1 VSRGLSARIA
11 AGIVRSVVVAGLLV
25 AAAGGVAALR
35 IWQHGSLDEERPA
48 DAIVVLGA
56 AQYDGRPSPV
66 FRARLDHAI
75 SLYQAGVA
83 PNLVVTGGK
92 RPGDRTTEAAVAR
105 RYAIERGV
113 PAEAIFGEDEARNTL
128 DSLRGVGRAMHDR
141 GLSSAVFVS
150 DPTHMLRVVRIASDL
165 GLEAYSSPTRTSPV
179 QVDPVRVARA
189 TIHELGAL
197 AVYLVTGVGATADIA
212 GD

>member
-1 VSRGLSARIA
+1 MSRGLSARVA
-11 AGIVRSVVVAGLLV
+11 GGIVRSVVVTGLLV
-25 AAAGGVAALR
+25 GVAGGFAAFR
-35 IWQHGSLDEERPA
+35 IWQQGALDEERPA

-75 SLYQAGVA
+75 SLYRAGVA

-92 RPGDRTTEAAVAR
+92 RPGDRTTEAAAAR
-105 RYAIERGV
+105 RYAIDHGV
-113 PAEAIFGEDEARNTL
+113 PPQAIFGEDDARNTL
-128 DSLRGVGRAMHDR
+128 DSLRAVRSAMHDR
-141 GLSSAVFVS
+141 GLRTAVFVS

-179 QVDPVRVARA
+179 QLDPVRVARA

-197 AVYLVTGVGATADIA
+197 AVYLITGGGGTTDTAD
-212 GD
+212 D

>member
-1 VSRGLSARIA
+1 M
-11 AGIVRSVVVAGLLV
+11 RSVVVAGLLV
-25 AAAGGVAALR
+25 AAAGGFASLR
-35 IWQHGSLDEERPA
+35 IWQQGQVDEERPA

-75 SLYQAGVA
+75 SLYRAGVA
-83 PNLVVTGGK
+83 PHLIVTGGK

-105 RYAIERGV
+105 RYAIDHGV

-128 DSLRGVGRAMHDR
+128 DSLRAVGRAMHDR

-197 AVYLVTGVGATADIA
+197 AVYLVTGGGATAGIA